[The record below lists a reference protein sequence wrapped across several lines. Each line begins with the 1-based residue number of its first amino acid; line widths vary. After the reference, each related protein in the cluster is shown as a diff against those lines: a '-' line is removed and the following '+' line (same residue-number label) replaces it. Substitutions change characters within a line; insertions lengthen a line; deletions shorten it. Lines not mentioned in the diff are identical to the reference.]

1 MAESDSQRGSIDNES
16 EMLPQDP
23 PPWIVR
29 FTTWLLLAFMCL
41 ALIASVVVR
50 LPETVH
56 CAFVLVPETGADPIQ
71 APHQGVINRIAVSE
85 GAVVKKGAELF
96 VLRSDEIRGLDT
108 QFRTLTEDL
117 RVHEDGLARSDS
129 AYTAQANMKQAEV
142 EQAESEVKFRENH
155 ATTSRDLAD
164 RMEKLSK
171 QGGFSQVDMIR
182 MRLDTAASEKDLSV
196 AQRTL
201 QQVQLDRQRME
212 TEHARMRGEQ
222 QAEIE
227 KLKFRIAALKADL
240 ENAQDNLLTVRSP
253 YDSVV
258 ISLDQRTV
266 GSVVTQGQILCQ
278 LSPHDAQP
286 RARMIVSEAAL
297 AKLAPAQRVR
307 YFFEAY
313 PYQRYGTVAGKLD
326 WISPSTVNATDG
338 AHFIALAS
346 LDRTEIGNQHGK
358 HLPLRVGMRGDAHI
372 TVGRRTPIEYV
383 LEPIHQLRE
392 NMSQ

>member
-1 MAESDSQRGSIDNES
+1 MAESSNSRGSLDAES
-16 EMLPQDP
+16 DMLPQDP

-29 FTTWLLLAFMCL
+29 FTAWLLLGFLFL
-41 ALIASVVVR
+41 ALVAAIVVK

-56 CAFVLVPETGADPIQ
+56 CSFVLVPATGADPIQ
-71 APHQGVINRIAVSE
+71 APHAGIISRISVNE

-108 QFRTLTEDL
+108 QLRTLTEDL
-117 RVHEDGLARSDS
+117 HVHEDSLTRNDT
-129 AYTAQANMKQAEV
+129 AYKAQASMKDSEIQ
-142 EQAESEVKFRENH
+142 QAESEVKFREDH
-155 ATTSRDLAD
+155 AKTSRDLME

-171 QGGFSQVDMIR
+171 QGGFSQVDLIH
-182 MRLDTAASEKDLSV
+182 MRLDLAASEKDLSI

-201 QQVQLDRQRME
+201 QQVNLDRQRME
-212 TEHARMRGEQ
+212 TEHMRARGEQ
-222 QAEIE
+222 LSEIE
-227 KLKFRIAALKADL
+227 KLKYRITALKADL

-253 YDSVV
+253 YDCVL

-266 GSVVTQGQILCQ
+266 GSVVQQGQVLCQ
-278 LSPHDAQP
+278 LSPENAQP
-286 RARMIVSEAAL
+286 RARMIVNEAAL
-297 AKLAPAQRVR
+297 AKLNTTQRVR

-326 WISPSTVNATDG
+326 WVSPSTVNSSDG

-346 LDRTEIGNQHGK
+346 LDRTEIGGQRGR

-372 TVGRRTPIEYV
+372 IVGGRTPIEFV
-383 LEPIHQLRE
+383 LEPIHELRE

>member
-1 MAESDSQRGSIDNES
+1 MAEGTNQRGSLDNES

-23 PPWIVR
+23 PSWIVR
-29 FTTWLLLAFMCL
+29 FTAWLLLAFLGVAFL
-41 ALIASVVVR
+41 AAIVVK

-56 CAFVLVPETGADPIQ
+56 CQFVLVPETGADPLQ
-71 APHQGVINRIAVSE
+71 APHQGTITKIAVAE
-85 GAVVKKGAELF
+85 GSVVKKGAELF

-108 QFRTLTEDL
+108 QYRTLTEDL

-155 ATTSRDLAD
+155 AKTSRDLAD

-212 TEHARMRGEQ
+212 TEHARLRGEQ
-222 QAEIE
+222 VAEIE

-253 YDSVV
+253 YDAVV
-258 ISLDQRTV
+258 ISLDQRSV

-286 RARMIVSEAAL
+286 HARMIVNEAAL
-297 AKLAPAQRVR
+297 AKLAPAERVR

-313 PYQRYGTVAGKLD
+313 PYQRYGTVSGKLD
-326 WISPSTVNATDG
+326 WISPSTVSASDG
-338 AHFIALAS
+338 THFIALAS
-346 LDRTEIGNQHGK
+346 LDRTEIGSTRGK

-372 TVGRRTPIEYV
+372 TVGSRTPIEFV

-392 NMSQ
+392 NMRQ